1 MTTANFPRLRTS
13 VGKKFLISITGLIF
27 SGFVLSHMAGNLLL
41 FVSAE
46 AYNKYSHALVSN
58 PAIYLAE
65 AVLVIA
71 LLSHM
76 ALALSLAME
85 NRAARGPKPY
95 RPTSGQK
102 ATNLGS
108 RWMVHTGL
116 LIFVFLVLHLKT
128 FKYGAYYE
136 ATYNGQTIRDIYRVV
151 FEKFQDPLYVA
162 WYEFSLLI
170 LFIHLRHGI
179 SSCLQSLGIAS
190 SRNPK
195 LQMAGW
201 IFAALV
207 AGGFAIQPLYLMS
220 LGGQP

>member
-1 MTTANFPRLRTS
+1 MTSALLPRLRTA

-27 SGFVLSHMAGNLLL
+27 SGFVLSHMAGNMLL

-58 PAIYLAE
+58 PLIYFAE
-65 AVLVIA
+65 AVLVVA
-71 LLSHM
+71 LFTHM
-76 ALALSLAME
+76 ALALSLALE
-85 NRAARGPKPY
+85 NRKARGTMPH

-108 RWMVHTGL
+108 RWMAQTGL

-128 FKYGAYYE
+128 FKYGTHYE
-136 ATYNGQTIRDIYRVV
+136 ATYAGQTIRDIYRVV
-151 FEKFQDPLYVA
+151 FEKFQDPLYVV
-162 WYEFSLLI
+162 WYEFSLVI

-195 LQMAGW
+195 LQLAGW
-201 IFAALV
+201 IFAGLV
-207 AGGFAIQPLYLMS
+207 AGGFAVQPLYLMS

>member
-1 MTTANFPRLRTS
+1 
-13 VGKKFLISITGLIF
+13 
-27 SGFVLSHMAGNLLL
+27 MAGNMLLL
-41 FVSAE
+41 VSAE

-58 PAIYLAE
+58 PLIYLAE

-71 LLSHM
+71 LLTHM
-76 ALALSLAME
+76 ALALKLALE
-85 NRAARGPKPY
+85 NRAARGAKPY
-95 RPTSGQK
+95 RPTNGAK

-108 RWMVHTGL
+108 RWMAQTGL

-128 FKYGAYYE
+128 FKYGDLYE
-136 ATYNGQTIRDIYRVV
+136 VTYGGQTMRDIYRVV
-151 FEKFQDPLYVA
+151 FEKFHDPLYVA

-170 LFIHLRHGI
+170 LFVHLRHGI

-195 LQMAGW
+195 LQIAGW
-201 IFAALV
+201 IFAVLV